1 MLDKNQKTLIKSAS
15 FEGVGLHSGV
25 KVKVNLVPA
34 KDNTGIL
41 FKRVDLKDNNIIKAN
56 YKAVSSAKLCTT
68 LENENKIKVST
79 VEHLMAAFYI
89 TGIDNIIV
97 EIDNSEVPIMDGSSK
112 EFIELIE
119 KTGIKSQLSPR
130 HYLKILKKVELNQD
144 GKTISI
150 KPNEENFNVD
160 FQLEYKNKIIGNQ
173 RSVVNFSHE
182 NLETVYSSRTFCLY
196 DDIEKIRSQG
206 LAKGGSLSNAVVV
219 RDDEIL
225 NTEGLRNKNEFVN
238 HKILDLAG
246 DFLLSGYRV
255 LGDVRCVQGGHQLSN
270 NFLKEVLKDRK
281 NFEIT
286 TKEIKLNTETYK
298 TSVNKVAVNA

>member
-68 LENENKIKVST
+68 LENENKTKVST

-112 EFIELIE
+112 EFIELILSSKNSTLIGDLQEGAKMSTIDPLTE
-119 KTGIKSQLSPR
+119 KSPNLSMNSLLLYSKFSSLR
-130 HYLKILKKVELNQD
+130 IRLSLFKLFLL
-144 GKTISI
+144 ISI
-150 KPNEENFNVD
+150 RIFFLFIP
-160 FQLEYKNKIIGNQ
+160 
-173 RSVVNFSHE
+173 
-182 NLETVYSSRTFCLY
+182 SS
-196 DDIEKIRSQG
+196 
-206 LAKGGSLSNAVVV
+206 KG
-219 RDDEIL
+219 R
-225 NTEGLRNKNEFVN
+225 
-238 HKILDLAG
+238 
-246 DFLLSGYRV
+246 
-255 LGDVRCVQGGHQLSN
+255 
-270 NFLKEVLKDRK
+270 
-281 NFEIT
+281 
-286 TKEIKLNTETYK
+286 
-298 TSVNKVAVNA
+298 

>member
-68 LENENKIKVST
+68 LENENKTKVST

-255 LGDVRCVQGGHQLSN
+255 LGDVKCVQGGHQLSN

>member
-1 MLDKNQKTLIKSAS
+1 MLEKNQKTLLKPAS
-15 FEGVGLHSGV
+15 FEGVGLHSGL

-41 FKRVDLKDNNIIKAN
+41 FKRIDLNDNNIIKAN
-56 YKAVSSAKLCTT
+56 YKSVSSAKLCTT
-68 LENENKIKVST
+68 LENENNIKIST

-89 TGIDNIIV
+89 TGIDNIVV

-130 HYLKILKKVELNQD
+130 HYLKILKKIELNHD
-144 GKTISI
+144 GKSISI
-150 KPNEENFNVD
+150 KPNEENFVVD
-160 FQLEYKNKIIGNQ
+160 FQLGYKNKVIGNQ
-173 RSVVNFSHE
+173 RSAVNFSDK
-182 NLETVYSSRTFCLY
+182 NLETVYCSRTFCLY

-225 NTEGLRNKNEFVN
+225 NEEGLRNKNEFVN

-255 LGDVRCVQGGHQLSN
+255 LGDVKCVQGGHQLSN
-270 NFLKEVLKDRK
+270 NFLKEVLKDQK

-298 TSVNKVAVNA
+298 TPVNKVAVNA